1 MLSRFSRVQLFVTL
15 WTVACQTALS
25 MGFSQQQYW
34 SRLSRPPLGDLP
46 DLGFELRSK
55 SPALAGSSLPL
66 TPPVI
71 VQLLSHVQ
79 LFATPR
85 STAPQSSLSF
95 PISQNLLKLTSTES
109 VMPSNHLVLCH
120 PLLLQP
126 SVFPSI
132 RVFFQ

>member
-34 SRLSRPPLGDLP
+34 SRLSRPPLRDLP

-132 RVFFQ
+132 RVFFP

>member
-15 WTVACQTALS
+15 WIVACQTALS

>member
-1 MLSRFSRVQLFVTL
+1 MLSCFSRVQLFVTL

>member
-34 SRLSRPPLGDLP
+34 SRLSHPPLGDLP

-55 SPALAGSSLPL
+55 SPALAGGSLPL

-85 STAPQSSLSF
+85 SIAPQSSLSF

-120 PLLLQP
+120 PLLLPP